1 MDRLIYTAVSG
12 MSASMVR
19 QRVIA
24 SNMANAQTI
33 GFKAETLTFTP
44 MTLKNAP
51 EDDRSLEVRAM
62 SSAQVRGASMRE
74 GSIVRTGRTLD
85 LALGGDAM
93 LAVQGLDGAEAYTR
107 RGDLAVSATGV
118 LQNGDGLPVIGENGP
133 VTVPPGVEVSI
144 APDGAVMIFNPE
156 TPENPPAQ
164 VERLK
169 LVSFTGSRLEK
180 DLTGLFRVPGGGILP
195 IDENAQVTVG
205 ALEQSNVRPTEILV
219 EMVEAQRLF
228 DMRTKLVSAARDL
241 DQSGA
246 SLMRLNT

>member
-51 EDDRSLEVRAM
+51 VDDRSLEVRAM